1 MRTKIDIF
9 HHDCTFDEALE
20 VAKKY
25 NLKPQSID
33 DDEIQYWVGIKIE
46 NVETV
51 WFVDREDRDKWEA
64 YWGEK

>member
-25 NLKPQSID
+25 NLNPQS
-33 DDEIQYWVGIKIE
+33 DDEIHHWVSMKVE
-46 NVETV
+46 NTETV
-51 WFVDREDRDKWEA
+51 WFVHRDDRDKWEL
-64 YWGEK
+64 YWENK

>member
-9 HHDCTFDEALE
+9 HHDCSFEDALK

-25 NLKPQSID
+25 NLNPQS
-33 DDEIQYWVGIKIE
+33 DEGIYFWVGMTVE

-51 WFVDREDRDKWEA
+51 WFVDRKDREKWEL
-64 YWGEK
+64 YWENK